1 MAVLTYRRLTPE
13 DVPLFAE
20 MRIRQLRE
28 EGATE
33 TLDLMPALLRY
44 YNEHL
49 TDGTFVSW
57 LAVCEGTII
66 GTSGM
71 SFVEKPP
78 YYCNP
83 TGKSACC
90 PACTP
95 TRTTAEKALQGHCW
109 IVL

>member
-28 EGATE
+28 EGAAE

-49 TDGTFVSW
+49 KDGTFVS
-57 LAVCEGTII
+57 
-66 GTSGM
+66 
-71 SFVEKPP
+71 
-78 YYCNP
+78 
-83 TGKSACC
+83 
-90 PACTP
+90 
-95 TRTTAEKALQGHCW
+95 
-109 IVL
+109 